1 MPGRSIL
8 PAPDVLTIGMRS
20 LMVPAATLPHPLPA
34 RRALGIAATFIAC
47 YVLLDWTTYVYP
59 IRPFAITLWHPP
71 AGLALALLLVFGL
84 RMWPAVAIAAF
95 TADLLVR
102 GIPPLP
108 VLEPLAICVI
118 TAGYAAM
125 AALLRGPLGLR
136 TEFDHFRDVSM
147 LIIVSAF
154 GTLLIAVAYVS
165 VYRIGDLVSAH
176 DFQRAVIRFWIGD
189 LIGIVTTAPLLLLLT
204 GWPRMVY
211 LLRPRRWVRIAAQF
225 CAVILMLWV
234 IFGLQWADEYK
245 LFYLLFLPLIWIV
258 VEHGIVGAAIG
269 ITVIQLGLMTAVE
282 IAGHRA
288 AAVVEFQFL
297 MLALAIAGLFHGIY
311 VTERRATRR
320 ALNSSESRLRAIV
333 STAPDSIVTVDGAGT
348 IVAVNPAASRVFG
361 TTEGE
366 LIGTRVCGVLPEYER
381 AARTGELI
389 EVAGIRR
396 DGSSFPVELAVGTTG
411 SDAPELRIAIARDI
425 TRRKHVERQL
435 GEKQAELN
443 RSARLAAAGE
453 MAAALA
459 HELHQPLSA
468 IRNYARASQML
479 MHSTAADELMNK
491 VEHEAAR
498 AAEVVRRLRDF
509 FRGGASRLERISV
522 RQLIEG
528 ALAPMRED
536 VTQHR
541 ITLETVIAQGETQL
555 LVDRVQIETVLHSLV
570 GNAIEAIAAAGGHD
584 RCIHVAA
591 TGADNGWVRLSVI
604 DSGPGLSPAIAD
616 RLFEPFATTKP
627 TGIGLGLAMSRSMV
641 EAHGGELWA
650 EAGAGGGTTFH
661 FSLPAA
667 DLKEAINDRQ

>member
-1 MPGRSIL
+1 M
-8 PAPDVLTIGMRS
+8 
-20 LMVPAATLPHPLPA
+20 
-34 RRALGIAATFIAC
+34 
-47 YVLLDWTTYVYP
+47 
-59 IRPFAITLWHPP
+59 
-71 AGLALALLLVFGL
+71 
-84 RMWPAVAIAAF
+84 
-95 TADLLVR
+95 
-102 GIPPLP
+102 
-108 VLEPLAICVI
+108 
-118 TAGYAAM
+118 
-125 AALLRGPLGLR
+125 
-136 TEFDHFRDVSM
+136 
-147 LIIVSAF
+147 
-154 GTLLIAVAYVS
+154 
-165 VYRIGDLVSAH
+165 
-176 DFQRAVIRFWIGD
+176 IRFWIGD

-204 GWPRMVY
+204 RWPRMAY
-211 LLRPRRWVRIAAQF
+211 LLRQRRWVRIAAQF
-225 CAVILMLWV
+225 CAVILTLWV
-234 IFGLQWADEYK
+234 IFGLKWADEYK

-282 IAGHRA
+282 ISGYRA
-288 AAVVEFQFL
+288 AAVFEFQLL
-297 MLALAIAGLFHGIY
+297 MLVLAIAGLFHGIY
-311 VTERRATRR
+311 VTERRATRK
-320 ALNSSESRLRAIV
+320 ALNSSESRLRAII
-333 STAPDSIVTVDGAGT
+333 STAPDSIVTVDGKGT

-361 TTEGE
+361 STAGE
-366 LIGTRVCGVLPEYER
+366 LIGTRVCDVLPEYER

-411 SDAPELRIAIARDI
+411 SGAPELRIAIARDI
-425 TRRKHVERQL
+425 TRRKRVERQL

-536 VTQHR
+536 ATQHC
-541 ITLETVIAQGETQL
+541 ITLETVIAQGGIEL

-570 GNAIEAIAAAGGHD
+570 GNAIEAIAAARGHD
-584 RCIHVAA
+584 RYIRVVAA
-591 TGADNGWVRLSVI
+591 GADNEWVRLSVI

-641 EAHGGELWA
+641 EAHGGELWT

-661 FSLPAA
+661 FSLPTA
-667 DLKEAINDRQ
+667 DLKEAINERQ